1 MKWKTDRQLRK
12 INKTKSCFLKKI
24 NKIDELVARLSK
36 ERKQKMQI
44 SRMKEGRRIRK
55 YYAKTLFH
63 L

>member
-1 MKWKTDRQLRK
+1 MKP
-12 INKTKSCFLKKI
+12 KSCFLEKI

-36 ERKQKMQI
+36 RKQKMQI

-63 L
+63 F